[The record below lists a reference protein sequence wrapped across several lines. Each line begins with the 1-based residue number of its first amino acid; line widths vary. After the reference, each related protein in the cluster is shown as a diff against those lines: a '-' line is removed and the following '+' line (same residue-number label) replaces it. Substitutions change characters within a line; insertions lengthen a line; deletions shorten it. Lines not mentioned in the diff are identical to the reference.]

1 MEWITIISAVLG
13 GGGLITSVL
22 AIYTARAKKIAIE
35 VETLQGVV
43 KTMQE
48 DREKQE
54 ERHRQQD
61 EERKKE
67 ISELKTEM
75 KLFEQRD
82 MIQREAIISAHG
94 CPLPND
100 TRKCPVLVTY
110 QEKCRNNEGVCKIN

>member
-1 MEWITIISAVLG
+1 MEWVTIISAVLG
-13 GGGLITSVL
+13 GGGLITSIL
-22 AIYTARAKKIAIE
+22 AIYTARDKKIALE
-35 VETLQGVV
+35 VSTLQGVI

-67 ISELKTEM
+67 IFELKTDM

-82 MIQREAIISAHG
+82 MLQRESIISARS
-94 CPLPND
+94 CPLPD
-100 TRKCPVLVTY
+100 EIRKCPVLVTY
-110 QEKCRNNEGVCKIN
+110 QEKCRNNDGVCKIK